1 VEPNQSE
8 VTLKQEHRL
17 IEINIQGVEKDEL
30 VLEAFSGTE
39 EISRPYEFKLRLLS
53 TKLNVDMQEL
63 LRKQAT
69 VTLQLSGDS
78 QKRYFHGSFAS
89 FRQTEQVQEDLV
101 VYEAVLVPS
110 IWFLS
115 LDQDCRIFQN
125 QSVPEIV
132 EAVLKGAGITDFN
145 LKTTKSYPKRE
156 YCVQYRESNLNF
168 ISRLLEEEG
177 IFYYSVH
184 EETKHTI
191 TFHDHSE
198 GLESCPYQPKAACGF
213 TQEALGPEDLIW
225 NFDRLEQVHT
235 GKVTLRDYDFE
246 KPRNSLETTVSGS
259 GKDKEEI
266 YNYPGSYVEQDDGY
280 RYARLRLEE
289 REGRQLVV
297 DGTSRC
303 RAFCPGYSVKVQN
316 HYRKDTNGDYV
327 LISVSHEILDTTYRS
342 SQNAA
347 HTYQNSFRVIPK
359 ATPYRPPLRTIKPV
373 VQGSQT
379 AVVVGPNGDEIW
391 VDKYGRVKVQF
402 HWDRIG
408 KKDENSS
415 CWVRVAQT
423 WAGKNWG
430 WVTIPRMG
438 QEVLIDFL
446 EGDPD
451 RPIITGRV
459 YNADQM
465 PPYTLPDNQ
474 TQSGIKSRSSKEGG
488 SSNYNEIRF
497 EDLKGSE
504 MITIH
509 AEKDM
514 ETEVE
519 HDDSQKVQNDRTIK
533 VDGKHTE
540 TITKDMS
547 ITITQGN
554 RSLTLNQGNE
564 STTLD
569 MGNQT
574 ITLKMGNQTT
584 KLDLGKSETEAMQS
598 IELKV
603 GQSSIKIDQMGVTI
617 KGMMITVDGQIMTE
631 VKAGAILTAKG
642 AITMI
647 N

>member
-8 VTLKQEHRL
+8 VTLKRQYRL
-17 IEINIQGVEKDEL
+17 IDITIQGEKKDEL
-30 VLEAFSGTE
+30 VLEALSGIE
-39 EISRPYEFKLRLLS
+39 EMSRPYEFQLRLLS
-53 TKLNVDMQEL
+53 TKLNIDMKDL

-69 VTLQLSGDS
+69 VTLQLAGDS
-78 QKRYFHGSFAS
+78 QKRYFNGSFAS
-89 FRQTEQVQEDLV
+89 FRQKEQVAEDLV
-101 VYEAVLVPS
+101 IYEAVLVPS

-125 QSVPEIV
+125 QSVPDIV
-132 EAVLKGAGITDFN
+132 ESVLKGSGISDFN
-145 LKTTKSYPKRE
+145 MKTTKSYSPRE

-177 IFYYSVH
+177 IFYYFVH
-184 EETKHTI
+184 EESKHTI
-191 TFHDHSE
+191 VFDDHSQS
-198 GLESCPYQPKAACGF
+198 LEPCPYQAKAACGF
-213 TQEALGPEDLIW
+213 TGEALSPEDLIW
-225 NFDRLEQVHT
+225 NFDRVEQVHT
-235 GKVTLRDYDFE
+235 GKVTLKDYDFE
-246 KPRNSLETTVSGS
+246 KPRTSLETTVSGS
-259 GKDKEEI
+259 GKDKEEV
-266 YNYPGSYVEQDDGY
+266 YNYPGSYVERSEGD

-289 REGRQLVV
+289 REARQFIAE
-297 DGTSRC
+297 GASRC
-303 RAFCPGYSVKVQN
+303 RAFRPGYNFKLQN

-327 LISVSHEILDTTYRS
+327 LIFVSHEVLDTSYRS
-342 SQNAA
+342 SQHPA
-347 HTYQNSFRVIPK
+347 HQYQNSFRVIPK
-359 ATPYRPPLRTIKPV
+359 ATPYRPPLRTVKPV

-379 AVVVGPNGDEIW
+379 AVVVGPSGDEIW
-391 VDKYGRVKVQF
+391 VDKYSRVKVQF
-402 HWDRIG
+402 HWDRLG

-415 CWVRVAQT
+415 CWIRVAQT
-423 WAGKNWG
+423 WAGKSWG

-438 QEVLIDFL
+438 QEVLVDFL

-474 TQSGIKSRSSKEGG
+474 TQSGIKSRSSKQGG
-488 SSNYNEIRF
+488 SSNYNEIRL

-584 KLDLGKSETEAMQS
+584 KLNLGRSETEAMQS

-603 GQSSIKIDQMGVTI
+603 GQSSVKIDQMGVTI
-617 KGMMITVDGQIMTE
+617 KGMMIKIDGQLMTD
-631 VKAGAILTAKG
+631 VKAGVLLTAKG

>member
-8 VTLKQEHRL
+8 VTLKQNYRL
-17 IEINIQGVEKDEL
+17 IEIDIQGVKEDEL
-30 VLEAFSGTE
+30 VLEAVSGTE
-39 EISRPYEFKLRLLS
+39 EISRPYEFQLRLLS
-53 TKLNVDMQEL
+53 TKLNIDMKDL

-69 VTLQLSGDS
+69 VTLQLAGDS
-78 QKRYFHGSFAS
+78 EKRYFHGSFAS
-89 FRQTEQVQEDLV
+89 FRQKEQVQEDLV
-101 VYEAVLVPS
+101 IYEAVLVPS

-125 QSVPEIV
+125 QSVPDIV
-132 EAVLKGAGITDFN
+132 QSVLKSAGISDFN
-145 LKTTKSYPKRE
+145 MKTTKSYPQRE

-177 IFYYSVH
+177 IFYYFVH
-184 EETKHTI
+184 DENKHTI
-191 TFHDHSE
+191 TFQDHSQS
-198 GLESCPYQPKAACGF
+198 LEPCPYQAKAACGF
-213 TQEALGPEDLIW
+213 SEEALSPEDLVW

-235 GKVTLRDYDFE
+235 GKVTLKDYDFE
-246 KPRNSLETTVSGS
+246 KPRNSLLTTVSGS

-266 YNYPGSYVEQDDGY
+266 YNYPGSYVEQSEGD

-289 REGRQLVV
+289 REAQQLIVE
-297 DGTSRC
+297 GASRC
-303 RAFCPGYSVKVQN
+303 RAFRPGYSVKVQN

-327 LISVSHEILDTTYRS
+327 LISVSHEILDTSYRS
-342 SQNAA
+342 SKNPA
-347 HTYQNSFRVIPK
+347 HKYQNSFRVIPK
-359 ATPYRPPLRTIKPV
+359 TTPYRPLLRTVKPV

-379 AVVVGPNGDEIW
+379 AVVVGPSGDEIW
-391 VDKYGRVKVQF
+391 VDKHGRVKVQF

-430 WVTIPRMG
+430 WVTIPRIG

-474 TQSGIKSRSSKEGG
+474 TQSGIKSRSSKQGG

-519 HDDSQKVQNDRTIK
+519 HDDSQKVENDRTIK

-540 TITKDMS
+540 TIQKDTT
-547 ITITQGN
+547 ITISQGN
-554 RSLTLNQGNE
+554 H

-574 ITLKMGNQTT
+574 ITLKVGNQST
-584 KLDLGKSETEAMQS
+584 KLNLGKSETEAMQS